1 MLISHTEITARKILA
16 LLLANKRQATLKI
29 NNCHSN
35 FCLQCQRPHLEQVSF
50 AIKTQQPL
58 TFILPA
64 FPAKSS
70 NRQKTI
76 SAKPDLGEI
85 MGLSNLNTLCGKIN
99 KLHPPGV
106 TLLICSD
113 GRVFNDLVLVSDE
126 DVDLYQQGI
135 KDIIKN
141 RQLTHLDTFSLDEVY
156 NDHDYVFMR
165 EQLMN
170 EFGESLELLK
180 RRLHH
185 DDALLY
191 QFNGIHRF
199 VLEDQLSLKSYQS
212 KNQTRKEAKEIAY
225 DVIRRSNAWSRLLEN
240 YFPHGVRLSI
250 HPQPCGSEKLGI
262 QFLPATNRWAT
273 PWHNV
278 LLKNHQGW
286 QLVKRADAE
295 RIGATFH
302 QDHYVLESC
311 Q

>member
-1 MLISHTEITARKILA
+1 MLMSQAEITARKILA
-16 LLLANKRQATLKI
+16 LLLANKRHAKPKM
-29 NNCHSN
+29 NECHSN
-35 FCLQCQRPHLEQVSF
+35 FCLSCHLPHLEQVMF
-50 AIKTQQPL
+50 AVKTQQPITL
-58 TFILPA
+58 ILPA

-85 MGLSNLNTLCGKIN
+85 MGLSNLNTLCGTIN
-99 KLHPPGV
+99 ELHSPGV

-126 DVDLYQQGI
+126 NVDLYQQGI

-141 RQLTHLDTFSLDEVY
+141 RQLTHLNTFSLDEVY
-156 NDHDYVFMR
+156 NTRDYVRMR

-170 EFGESLELLK
+170 EFGESLDALK

-185 DDALLY
+185 DEALLY

-199 VLEDQLSLKSYQS
+199 VLEDQLFLKLNQS
-212 KNQTRKEAKEIAY
+212 KNQTRKEAKEVAY

-240 YFPHGVRLSI
+240 YFPQGVRLSI

-286 QLVKRADAE
+286 QLVKRAEAE

-302 QDHYVLESC
+302 QDHYVLENC